1 MRGKRTDS
9 NHQAIREALRRK
21 GWEVTD
27 LSAMGGGMPDL
38 LAVRH
43 RSLDD
48 VCAFTRARFIEIK
61 NGALSPSRRQLTPA
75 QITLHA
81 AFAKAGIPVCIV
93 SSVAEAEAL

>member
-1 MRGKRTDS
+1 MRGKRTDA
-9 NHQAIREALRRK
+9 NHSAIREALRRK

-38 LAVRH
+38 LAVKLGYITQH
-43 RSLDD
+43 PY
-48 VCAFTRARFIEIK
+48 RARFIEIK

-81 AFAKAGIPVCIV
+81 AFARAGIPVCVV